1 MKCKVTKKQEGGEEV
16 QWNPIQTERG
26 EFISHINGDVTP
38 VKAKKLHKNMDDEEV
53 TDVLPE
59 GSYVFSRDK
68 KMIIDPKK
76 KFKGMDLDFTLGYG
90 KAYYSEE
97 KPDTSVPKEIK
108 FTDIMNK
115 KFTPADYAKALTN
128 KFPVSDREF
137 DAFSAVSNSENKAS
151 RIPYLEVL
159 KVISEEKKPKSLEL
173 MKYGGYS
180 KYQYGAEIMGQVAGM
195 IPQLPYQQDALS
207 SIPVPQSESELN
219 ADYLIHR
226 KQQVNKPISEKGD
239 PYEYILEGNTWKT
252 RKKGQS
258 TWKNLNTAGIVEVE
272 KRLSSGRYDNYKY
285 KSSPATK
292 RKMEDPISSSPKTSS
307 NTPQQNFDHWNNL
320 EQYSNPIQQPLSS
333 RQSSGLNF
341 QVTDQNMSGNGD
353 PGPMMGI
360 DVGLMGLTSGIPYGK
375 AMSHI
380 ATKLGPKL
388 MPTYMQAMASGNLEL
403 ASNILA
409 SSTNKTTAPILNK
422 AITSTTNYERFF
434 NPNYGLHNYVPRGYA
449 YGGEVPKYQLEG
461 LVGAAAGALADVPF
475 KLFNVFQSIG
485 DRRRAKKDYK
495 QTLREIQALK
505 GYNTNS
511 LNNSANMGYASTLGN
526 YLTQDPS
533 YNYLNLTD
541 PIQRTNS
548 TYQDVLNNIDADKA
562 NSMNMV
568 NQGTNTFYRNAGNLG
583 LSPNQAGNYATSMHA
598 NALNNAS
605 NQSLKLNDSYRQALL
620 NRSQTLNGYDEAL
633 AKDQQYGKNLVRS
646 NHNRLNSGL
655 FQGMNSSYQGRE
667 QGLRDLENQT
677 LAATMGARN
686 QQANFL
692 TNNSYM
698 QSHMFSQLGDALKP
712 LANAAFQQKPLLPNQ
727 TNLQPGMSNYVPG
740 NSNWSG
746 PGYGYQVPGTNDYSN
761 GYYGPYSNDY
771 YGPTI

>member
-1 MKCKVTKKQEGGEEV
+1 MKCKVTKKQEGGEEI
-16 QWNPIQTERG
+16 QWNPIQTELG
-26 EFISHINGDVTP
+26 EFIAHINGDVTP
-38 VKAKKLHKNMDDEEV
+38 VKAKKLHKNMEDDEV
-53 TDVLPE
+53 TDILPE

-97 KPDTSVPKEIK
+97 KPDTSVPKEVK

-115 KFTPADYAKALTN
+115 KFTPASYAKALTN

-137 DAFSAVSNSENKAS
+137 DAFSTLANSENKAS

-159 KVISEEKKPKSLEL
+159 KFISEEKKPKSLEL

-207 SIPVPQSESELN
+207 SIPQLGAELN
-219 ADYLIHR
+219 TDYLTYR
-226 KQQVNKPISEKGD
+226 KQQISKPISEKGD
-239 PYEYILEGNTWKT
+239 PYEYILEGDTWKT
-252 RKKGQS
+252 RKKGQT
-258 TWKNLNTAGIVEVE
+258 TWKNLNAAGIAEVE
-272 KRLSSGRYDNYKY
+272 KRLSSGRYDDYKY

-292 RKMEDPISSSPKTSS
+292 RKMEDPVSWLTAKSDSKQYKNSDPLQALNS
-307 NTPQQNFDHWNNL
+307 WNNL
-320 EQYSNPIQQPLSS
+320 GQYSNPVQQFTVP
-333 RQSSGLNF
+333 
-341 QVTDQNMSGNGD
+341 
-353 PGPMMGI
+353 
-360 DVGLMGLTSGIPYGK
+360 
-375 AMSHI
+375 
-380 ATKLGPKL
+380 
-388 MPTYMQAMASGNLEL
+388 QASLEL
-403 ASNILA
+403 SDPYYQHSPSNLGAYRGAGNAALA
-409 SSTNKTTAPILNK
+409 NYFGNNMRTNLAPYWAGLKRIMY
-422 AITSTTNYERFF
+422 T
-434 NPNYGLHNYVPRGYA
+434 PNDISYARPNYA
-449 YGGEVPKYQLEG
+449 YGGKVPKYQLEG

-485 DRRRAKKDYK
+485 DRRRAKKDYR

-505 GYNTNS
+505 AYNTNS

-533 YNYLNLTD
+533 YTYLNLTD

-562 NSMNMV
+562 NSINMA
-568 NQGTNTFYRNAGNLG
+568 NQSTNTFYRNAGNLG

-605 NQSLKLNDSYRQALL
+605 NQALRLNDSYRQALL

-692 TNNSYM
+692 TNNGYM

-712 LANAAFQQKPLLPNQ
+712 LVNAAFQQKPLLPNQ

-740 NSNWSG
+740 NTNWSG
-746 PGYGYQVPGTNDYSN
+746 SGYGYQVPGTNDYSN
-761 GYYGPYSNDY
+761 GYYGP
-771 YGPTI
+771 II